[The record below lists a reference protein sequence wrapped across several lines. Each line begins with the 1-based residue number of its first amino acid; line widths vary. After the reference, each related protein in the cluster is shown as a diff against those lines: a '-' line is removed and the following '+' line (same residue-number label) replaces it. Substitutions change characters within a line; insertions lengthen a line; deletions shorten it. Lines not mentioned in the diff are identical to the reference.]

1 MPRPNLFI
9 LGAPKCGTT
18 AMCRYLEV
26 HPEVFVAPRKDVHY
40 FGSDLGFR
48 GKEPI
53 DEAGYLTHF
62 AEAGSESWVG
72 EASVWYL
79 YSQRAAA
86 ELDAFSP
93 HGRAIVMLRNP
104 VEVMHAL
111 HSQYLLNG
119 LGDEDIDDFEVAL
132 AAQVDRAAGRR
143 IPPHNRLPESLQYR
157 TVVRFHDQ
165 VARAFETL
173 GRDRVRVVLQD
184 DLKADT
190 AGAVR
195 GVYSWLG
202 VDDTVIPELDRVN
215 SNKVVRSKTLRKAVA
230 LTPSGAKDLLPTGLR
245 QGLRKRLRKL
255 NSRHAKRAPLDPALR
270 ARLTAELRPEVEAL
284 AELIDRDLSAWTELS
299 PSHSP

>member
-1 MPRPNLFI
+1 
-9 LGAPKCGTT
+9 
-18 AMCRYLEV
+18 MCRYLEA
-26 HPEVFVAPRKDVHY
+26 HPEIFIAPRKDLHY

-48 GKEPI
+48 GKEPM
-53 DEAGYLTHF
+53 DEAGYLAHF
-62 AEAGSESWVG
+62 AESQHESWVG

-79 YSQRAAA
+79 YSRQAAA
-86 ELDAFSP
+86 ELDAFAP
-93 HGRAIVMLRNP
+93 RGRAIVMLRNP

-119 LGDEDIDDFEVAL
+119 LGDEDIDDFEAAL
-132 AAQVDRAAGRR
+132 AAQSDRAAGQR

-165 VARAFETL
+165 LARAYEVL

-184 DLKADT
+184 DLRTDT

-195 GVYSWLG
+195 GVYGWLG
-202 VDDTVIPELDRVN
+202 VDATVVPDLERVN
-215 SNKVVRSKTLRKAVA
+215 TNKVVRSKTLRKAVA

-255 NSRHAKRAPLDPALR
+255 NSRHAKRPALDPDLR
-270 ARLTAELRPEVEAL
+270 ARLTAELRPEVDAL
-284 AELIDRDLSAWTELS
+284 AELIGRDLSAWTELS
-299 PSHSP
+299 PRRSP